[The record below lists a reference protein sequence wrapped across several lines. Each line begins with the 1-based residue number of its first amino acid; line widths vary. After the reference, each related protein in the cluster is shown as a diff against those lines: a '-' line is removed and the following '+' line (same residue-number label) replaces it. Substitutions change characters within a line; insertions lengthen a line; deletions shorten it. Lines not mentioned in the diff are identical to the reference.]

1 MGIAVISNRQANR
14 LARHRHSSSVSPY
27 FRPGTTD
34 ISSVASQTIMPS
46 INGDTVLK
54 CKSKYQAK
62 NKANNRSEQ
71 KHKHCSMS
79 VGEPLIE
86 KDKKRQYKELKKL
99 GKKKLKKALKTLLWQ
114 DDNAQLPAS
123 EFQSLKKRLKAGIT
137 TLLQPATS
145 DIPLERKEATSLHW
159 HRSATNHGKTIIS
172 STIDINHSNSQAQC
186 QQRPVVNNQQQLNL
200 AARASIAA
208 NCDTQRCGNT
218 QLCPINCL
226 KPLKATPCRRCPA
239 LNGKP
244 CHCAVKLQQKQLAA
258 SMSPPRH
265 GTISPDNEHKKA
277 G

>member
-1 MGIAVISNRQANR
+1 MV
-14 LARHRHSSSVSPY
+14 
-27 FRPGTTD
+27 
-34 ISSVASQTIMPS
+34 
-46 INGDTVLK
+46 K
-54 CKSKYQAK
+54 
-62 NKANNRSEQ
+62 
-71 KHKHCSMS
+71 
-79 VGEPLIE
+79 

-99 GKKKLKKALKTLLWQ
+99 GKKKLKKGLKTLLWQ
-114 DDNAQLPAS
+114 DDSAQLPAS
-123 EFQSLKKRLKAGIT
+123 EFQSLKKRLKSGIT

-145 DIPLERKEATSLHW
+145 DIPLDRKEDTGPRW
-159 HRSATNHGKTIIS
+159 HRSATGHGKTIFS

-200 AARASIAA
+200 AARASVAA

-226 KPLKATPCRRCPA
+226 KPLKVTPCRRCPA

-258 SMSPPRH
+258 GIFPPQH
-265 GTISPDNEHKKA
+265 DTTLPTNEHKKA